1 MKSFRNTP
9 FVTPQSPQTRQPL
22 LWAAFAFGAGI
33 LFGAYLWRPAVWW
46 LIGGAYFI
54 FAGTYYRRRRAW
66 AAIALGLGTLIAGGA
81 FVIQVRPPAD
91 IGDINILQ
99 FTDGREVI
107 LTAHVIKE
115 GIARPESFGTT
126 RRSVDLETEQ
136 IESDEKSFPIHAGIR
151 ISFYNKDDGDAA
163 VSNFRYGDRLRFSAK
178 LFAPRNFG
186 NPGAFDYRAY
196 LNENGIAVL
205 GSAKVENVK
214 PLSGFSGSHIEQY
227 RANLHRRIVE
237 KIHQLWPENQAALID
252 AMVIGED
259 GFLGQ
264 DSRTEFQ
271 RSGTYHVLV
280 VSGMNV
286 AILAFV
292 VLWVLKRL
300 HMPDTAAA
308 TITIALAAVYAFV
321 TDVGPPVWRA
331 TLMLAIFLGTRL
343 LYRERSMLNA
353 IGAAAL
359 GVLIVDPKALLG
371 ASFQLTFLCV
381 LLVAAVGVPI
391 LERTSQPYLR
401 GLRHLQFETYDW
413 VLPPKV
419 AQFRLDIRQIASRFN
434 RVLGKRIPL
443 YILRTITWAVL
454 ASFELLLISA
464 IMQLGL
470 ALPMAYYFHRATVIG
485 LPANLLVIPL
495 MEILM
500 PAAVAAVAI
509 GFVSMLVAKIPV
521 LIAGFALQIITGAVS
536 WLGTFRVADTRVA
549 TPALATVLFGC
560 VAIAAAMFL
569 SRYRARYAISGIAW
583 LCVAAFWIATIP
595 PKPQI
600 SVGTMEVT
608 TIDVGQGDSIF
619 VVSPE
624 GRTLLIDAGGTP
636 AWMQSGLDIGE
647 NVVSP
652 YLWSRGISRIDAV
665 AITHAHADHMGG
677 MRAILTNFRPRELWL
692 GDDSPPGLQPI
703 IQQAKNDGVRVINF
717 KAGNSLNFGQIN
729 MRVLAPVDPEVE
741 SGRGN
746 NDSLAMRIS
755 YGNTSALLEG
765 DAERKTERQIAAEQP
780 QADLL
785 KVGHHGSAT
794 STIPELLKAVHPQY
808 AVISVGARNVYGHPR
823 KEVLDRLH
831 EAGVAT
837 YRTDLDGAVTF
848 YLDGHTVVPK
858 LPALH

>member
-1 MKSFRNTP
+1 M
-9 FVTPQSPQTRQPL
+9 
-22 LWAAFAFGAGI
+22 
-33 LFGAYLWRPAVWW
+33 
-46 LIGGAYFI
+46 
-54 FAGTYYRRRRAW
+54 
-66 AAIALGLGTLIAGGA
+66 
-81 FVIQVRPPAD
+81 
-91 IGDINILQ
+91 
-99 FTDGREVI
+99 
-107 LTAHVIKE
+107 
-115 GIARPESFGTT
+115 
-126 RRSVDLETEQ
+126 
-136 IESDEKSFPIHAGIR
+136 
-151 ISFYNKDDGDAA
+151 
-163 VSNFRYGDRLRFSAK
+163 
-178 LFAPRNFG
+178 
-186 NPGAFDYRAY
+186 
-196 LNENGIAVL
+196 VL
-205 GSAKVENVK
+205 
-214 PLSGFSGSHIEQY
+214 
-227 RANLHRRIVE
+227 
-237 KIHQLWPENQAALID
+237 
-252 AMVIGED
+252 GED

-264 DSRTEFQ
+264 DSRVEFQ

-292 VLWVLKRL
+292 VFWILSRMRVSNIV
-300 HMPDTAAA
+300 AAA
-308 TITIALAAVYAFV
+308 VTVALSVAYAFL
-321 TDVGPPVWRA
+321 TDVGSPIWRA
-331 TLMLAIFLGTRL
+331 TLMLAIYLGARL

-359 GVLIVDPKALLG
+359 AVMIADPKALLG

-391 LERTSQPYLR
+391 LERTSQPFLR
-401 GLRHLQFETYDW
+401 GLRNLKSETYDW

-419 AQFRLDIRQIASRFN
+419 AQFRLDLRAVASRFAIL
-434 RVLGKRIPL
+434 LGKRIPL
-443 YILRTITWAVL
+443 FLIHGVAWIIL

-509 GFVSMLVAKIPV
+509 GFISLIAAKIPA
-521 LIAGFALQIITGAVS
+521 LIAGITLQIITGTVHR
-536 WLGTFRVADTRVA
+536 LGVLRIADARVA
-549 TPALATVLFGC
+549 TPPVATVLLGC
-560 VAIAAAMFL
+560 AALAIAMLLVRRRAML
-569 SRYRARYAISGIAW
+569 SAIGLATLSI
-583 LCVAAFWIATIP
+583 AAFWIAAIP
-595 PKPQI
+595 PKPQFNAG
-600 SVGTMEVT
+600 VMEVT

-624 GRTLLIDAGGTP
+624 GRTLLVDAGGAP
-636 AWMQSGLDIGE
+636 LWMQSGLDIGE

-652 YLWSRGISRIDAV
+652 YLWARGISRVDAI

-677 MRAILTNFRPRELWL
+677 MRAILANFRPRELWL
-692 GDDSPPGLQPI
+692 GVDSPSPGLQTI
-703 IQQAKNDGVRVINF
+703 LQQARSAGVRIIPH
-717 KAGNSLNFGQIN
+717 KAGDTLNFGKVNI
-729 MRVLAPVDPEVE
+729 RVLAPSLDPATQ
-741 SGRGN
+741 SWRRN
-746 NDSLAMRIS
+746 DDSLAMKMS

-765 DAERKTERQIAAEQP
+765 DAERQTEKQIATEEP

-794 STIPELLKAVHPQY
+794 STIPELLQAVHPRY
-808 AVISVGARNVYGHPR
+808 AVISVGVRNVYSHPR

-848 YLDGHTVVPK
+848 YLDGHTISPV